1 VADDSNIQQLNSRV
15 TNLGQMYVTASGKS
29 VAAKTVKLL
38 VDCRKKCREWVSPEI
53 QRQIH
58 TELWTFS
65 HDKKSLLLSSFMDIK
80 PTSRKRSRS
89 GDGMKDRSISVSY
102 HLNIEG
108 KNEEICRACQSIQ
121 IIQINQT
128 APLTVRR

>member
-1 VADDSNIQQLNSRV
+1 
-15 TNLGQMYVTASGKS
+15 MYVIASGKS
-29 VAAKTVKLL
+29 VAAEAVKLL
-38 VDCRKKCREWVSPEI
+38 VDCCKKCREPSEI

-58 TELWTFS
+58 TEFWTFS
-65 HDKKSLLLSSFMDIK
+65 HYKKSLFLSSFMDNK

-108 KNEEICRACQSIQ
+108 KNENLQSMFQ
-121 IIQINQT
+121 ENF
-128 APLTVRR
+128 